1 MTEITMAIHR
11 SQRRSGHGGGII
23 QLTQEDAFVG
33 REKET
38 MPADLGGHRGRRDD
52 DFGAVLDLKWERLDR
67 VFFFVMVYYGF
78 LLGMLNAML
87 MLRWFTIWFSLG

>member
-67 VFFFVMVYYGF
+67 VFFFF
-78 LLGMLNAML
+78 L
-87 MLRWFTIWFSLG
+87 